1 VLVGGRVTGAD
12 DVGCGPFRAR
22 TDTRTTAFIAAFNA
36 SGICQWQWL
45 GTTPSLD
52 YVWRL
57 FRGSGRR
64 VVAWAGQMPPGVL
77 PFLGPSRLL
86 EVGAGGAMTELPVQ
100 GAPESWDEVAVD
112 RHDRVSLVGVTEGF
126 ERGADS
132 PRGFDLVRL
141 LPSGD
146 AEWKVHLCDGTRLHG
161 MWLEADPNGDLGL
174 LASFTG
180 TLQLGGETFQ
190 ARGATDMFMVKV
202 SGTDGR
208 VLWKHVFGTA
218 ADESQDL
225 GLVADEQG
233 SWYAVGEHGGVDFG
247 QGALTPSVFV
257 VKWSAAGEVLWSK
270 GFGGTSRRD
279 AARRVVIDRDGNP
292 LVFGRLLSP
301 SVAFDGR
308 TVENAEGSDLYLAR
322 LDAKSG
328 AVLAVKTW
336 PAVDAPAR
344 ALSIDVASGNV
355 ALGGRFNHQLSLGQ
369 GRFSAKGEDGYF
381 GSVGAVP

>member
-1 VLVGGRVTGAD
+1 MS
-12 DVGCGPFRAR
+12 
-22 TDTRTTAFIAAFNA
+22 I
-36 SGICQWQWL
+36 
-45 GTTPSLD
+45 
-52 YVWRL
+52 
-57 FRGSGRR
+57 
-64 VVAWAGQMPPGVL
+64 
-77 PFLGPSRLL
+77 
-86 EVGAGGAMTELPVQ
+86 
-100 GAPESWDEVAVD
+100 
-112 RHDRVSLVGVTEGF
+112 VGVTEGF

-132 PRGFDLVRL
+132 PRGFELVRL
-141 LPSGD
+141 LPSGE
-146 AEWKVHLCDGTRLHG
+146 AEWEVHLCDGAHLHG

-180 TLQLGGETFQ
+180 TLQLGGETFLS
-190 ARGATDMFMVKV
+190 RGATDMFMVKV

-225 GLVADEQG
+225 GLVADDQG

-257 VKWSAAGEVLWSK
+257 VKWSAAGDVLWSK

-279 AARRVVIDRDGNP
+279 AARRVVIDRNGDP

-308 TVENAEGSDLYLAR
+308 RVENTEGSDLYLAR
-322 LDAKSG
+322 LDAKTG

-355 ALGGRFNHQLSLGQ
+355 ALGGRFNHELSLGQ
-369 GRFSAKGEDGYF
+369 ARFSARGEDGYF